1 MHDQNSLFFKCFKAR
16 YFPRC
21 HFLDSAVSP
30 NSSYVQR
37 STMFAMPILRSGSCW
52 RVGNGE
58 SIKVLLDKWIP
69 KYPPNRCCIR
79 FMRVRRIGEF
89 QILLIWNYMGGGK
102 ISSWKLLIERMRR
115 LYVKFP

>member
-79 FMRVRRIGEF
+79 FMRVRRIEEF
-89 QILLIWNYMGGGK
+89 QILLIWN
-102 ISSWKLLIERMRR
+102 
-115 LYVKFP
+115 